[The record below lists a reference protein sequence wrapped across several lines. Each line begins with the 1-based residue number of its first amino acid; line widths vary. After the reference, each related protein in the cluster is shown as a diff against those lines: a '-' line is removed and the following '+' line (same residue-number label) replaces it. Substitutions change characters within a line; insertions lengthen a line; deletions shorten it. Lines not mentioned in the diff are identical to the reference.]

1 MRLRSAYGGRVEK
14 ATQRLRDSVREPVTR
29 HVVLPAPREQVW
41 RALTSLDLLSGWL
54 GEVVE
59 LEARPGGSVVVREEG
74 GSIRR
79 GLVERVEPGRSL
91 VLRWRRLAAAGG
103 SLEVGEATRVAFEL
117 ADEGSGTRL
126 TVTEEPATLVASRAG
141 S

>member
-1 MRLRSAYGGRVEK
+1 M
-14 ATQRLRDSVREPVTR
+14 REPVTR
-29 HVVLPAPREQVW
+29 GVVLPASREQVW
-41 RALTSLDLLSGWL
+41 RALTSLELLSGWL

-59 LEARPGGSVVVREEG
+59 LEARPGGAVVVRQG
-74 GSIRR
+74 DGSTRR
-79 GLVERVEPGRSL
+79 GLVERVDPGRSL
-91 VLRWRRLAAAGG
+91 VLRWRRLAGASG

-126 TVTEEPATLVASRAG
+126 TVTEEPTTLVASRVG